1 MRKFV
6 VLGLVLLG
14 TSTLG
19 AMARADGPAKG
30 DFGPGVEED
39 QSSSWIARFFAD
51 DDQGPRWR
59 VKAKRQKDRA
69 EKERLENES
78 AKKGARK
85 QSGQNRTEAKKSSES
100 DTKEASK
107 RDQDTDAIKR
117 EQAAYLRRLAV
128 CDQLREI
135 ALQKNDD
142 ELSHQADELQAQ
154 AWAVY
159 SKHIVSI
166 SPGRTEGSRIASQTS
181 VHAGESAKAGTKE
194 EMP

>member
-1 MRKFV
+1 
-6 VLGLVLLG
+6 
-14 TSTLG
+14 
-19 AMARADGPAKG
+19 
-30 DFGPGVEED
+30 
-39 QSSSWIARFFAD
+39 
-51 DDQGPRWR
+51 
-59 VKAKRQKDRA
+59 
-69 EKERLENES
+69 
-78 AKKGARK
+78 
-85 QSGQNRTEAKKSSES
+85 
-100 DTKEASK
+100 
-107 RDQDTDAIKR
+107 
-117 EQAAYLRRLAV
+117 LAV